1 MVFGGVNGVGTNS
14 IGLKLLKI
22 RNIPLAGRSIGQWIC
37 ITGLTV
43 GESRRT
49 ITSKILFEAL
59 VRLVEAAVEQGE
71 RSEERRGKG
80 GGLRW

>member
-1 MVFGGVNGVGTNS
+1 MVFGGVNCVGTNS

-22 RNIPLAGRSIGQWIC
+22 GNIPLAGRSIGQWIGIAC
-37 ITGLTV
+37 LTV
-43 GESRRT
+43 GESRRA

-71 RSEERRGKG
+71 RFEERRGKG
-80 GGLRW
+80 SGLRW